1 MFSCWSILQQDPKSN
16 PPTAGNLTGQ
26 TIKINYPFQDDFP
39 IFHMTICNI
48 FPITI
53 QWPSQEPKLE
63 VPTIYKAYFSG
74 LCKGISP
81 QNMAW
86 NMVLTYLHFR
96 ILEFPLNNVDPTLRP
111 AAGFCWNNRQLRSSL
126 FLGTNQK
133 ATDDD
138 LKYGLQSEK
147 CQNVAIWGSIRTW
160 PESCFPGT
168 SVTSAG
174 SPELKNSKVNEGER
188 WWDLWFI
195 YLDELGWWKTL
206 VQTSINK
213 WARLLILYAK

>member
-16 PPTAGNLTGQ
+16 PPTAGNLTEQ

-111 AAGFCWNNRQLRSSL
+111 AAGFSWNNRQLRSSL
-126 FLGTNQK
+126 FLGTNKKPPMMIWSMGFRVKNVKTWLFEVQF
-133 ATDDD
+133 
-138 LKYGLQSEK
+138 GHGQSPVFQEH
-147 CQNVAIWGSIRTW
+147 Q
-160 PESCFPGT
+160 
-168 SVTSAG
+168 
-174 SPELKNSKVNEGER
+174 
-188 WWDLWFI
+188 
-195 YLDELGWWKTL
+195 
-206 VQTSINK
+206 
-213 WARLLILYAK
+213 